1 MKPTAVAPDTAA
13 PDEVVAPAAT
23 AAELPLFPLHTVL
36 LPGGPLQLQVFEP
49 RYLDMVGRCMRAGT
63 TFGVVQILEGAEAGT
78 VSDTAVTGT
87 SARIIDFH
95 TLSNGLLGLLCL
107 GERVFRLKS
116 RRDQPDGLVI
126 GHVSWR
132 PQHPIVP
139 VTQQHAKLVGALR
152 EVLPEL
158 PPAYAHIPRDF
169 ADAEWV
175 GYRLLEWLPLSCEQ
189 RQYSLENHD
198 PLQRL
203 EWLAPMLPTAG

>member
-1 MKPTAVAPDTAA
+1 MNEPPPAPDAAAA
-13 PDEVVAPAAT
+13 PDAV
-23 AAELPLFPLHTVL
+23 AELPLFPLHTVL

-63 TFGVVQILEGAEAGT
+63 TFGVVQILEGSEAGT

-107 GERVFRLKS
+107 GERVFRLES
-116 RRDQPDGLVI
+116 RRSQTDGLVV
-126 GHVSWR
+126 GQVRWQPR
-132 PQHPIVP
+132 RAPLPAMP
-139 VTQQHAKLVGALR
+139 RYANLVTALR
-152 EVLPEL
+152 ELLPKL

-175 GYRLLEWLPLSCEQ
+175 GYRLLELVPLSCEQ